1 MDENKG
7 SNDSLKFIAATV
19 EVLRDQMAAMRD
31 QMVTKSE
38 LRYLQER
45 MVTKSELRHLQEQMA
60 TKSEFR
66 RLEEKMEVGFTAVRG
81 DIERVSLRLD
91 TIERALST
99 RLSLI
104 ETEVSRLR
112 SVVYLLV
119 KDQPELL
126 RLLGTDPPLV

>member
-19 EVLRDQMAAMRD
+19 EVLRDQTAAMRD

-38 LRYLQER
+38 L
-45 MVTKSELRHLQEQMA
+45 
-60 TKSEFR
+60 R

-104 ETEVSRLR
+104 ETEMSRLR
-112 SVVYLLV
+112 SVIYLLV

-126 RLLGTDPPLV
+126 RLLGSEPPLV